1 MPFTQ
6 AVVACGPVHVW
17 PQLPQFLGSVS
28 RFVSHPSLGFP
39 LQSPNPGVQAT
50 IRHVPF
56 THAVVAFGAVQ
67 VVPQLPQF

>member
-1 MPFTQ
+1 M
-6 AVVACGPVHVW
+6 
-17 PQLPQFLGSVS
+17 S
-28 RFVSHPSLGFP
+28 RFVSQPSLGFP

>member
-1 MPFTQ
+1 MPGGQTRPQ
-6 AVVACGPVHVW
+6 R
-17 PQLPQFLGSVS
+17 PQLMLLFNDVS
-28 RFVSHPSLGFP
+28 QPSLGFP